1 MDSNFRFRARG
12 PTVLRLSGRSGL
24 YDSSPEEGGFS
35 RSHARSATGLVLR
48 PDLSPSN
55 SARKVNIDGLTVAG
69 FEQRQEELLERLH
82 KQLREKTY
90 RLSPTMS

>member
-1 MDSNFRFRARG
+1 
-12 PTVLRLSGRSGL
+12 
-24 YDSSPEEGGFS
+24 
-35 RSHARSATGLVLR
+35 LVLR

-55 SARKVNIDGLTVAG
+55 SARKVNIDGLTVSG